1 MSRSARGST
10 AGRAA
15 GRGLSPPRPAEVGPG
30 SGPDYPCVTDTPE
43 RKVVALDGADSR
55 LEGKT
60 AVVLGASGPYGA
72 AAVRTL
78 AREGVNMA
86 LGGRSRDKLEALEEE
101 VREAGAEALIVGTHL
116 AKRHHPVH
124 LVEAAA
130 EHFVGL
136 DFLLFMP
143 RASAPPLKDVNLD
156 AWERSVDVNLNGFL
170 YSVAAA
176 LPLMRERGG
185 HVVVLGV
192 EDPETPDPLYLA
204 SQAAVCVLLQEMVW
218 ELSEEGVR
226 ASEIRIGDP
235 RRTSLER
242 CAEAV
247 CRALAEPSS
256 ASLALS
262 TIEVP

>member
-1 MSRSARGST
+1 MNG
-10 AGRAA
+10 
-15 GRGLSPPRPAEVGPG
+15 AE
-30 SGPDYPCVTDTPE
+30 
-43 RKVVALDGADSR
+43 RN

-72 AAVRTL
+72 ATVRAL
-78 AREGVNMA
+78 AQEGVNLA

-101 VREAGAEALIVGTHL
+101 VRNFGAEALIVGTHL

-130 EHFVGL
+130 EHFGGL

-143 RASAPPLKDVNLD
+143 RASAPPLKDLDLD
-156 AWERSVDVNLNGFL
+156 AWERSVDVNLKGFL

-176 LPLMRERGG
+176 LPLMREGGGG

-204 SQAAVCVLLQEMVW
+204 SQAAVCVLLQELVW
-218 ELSEEGVR
+218 ELSGEGIR
-226 ASEIRIGDP
+226 ASEVRIGDP
-235 RRTSLER
+235 RRKSPEV

-247 CRALAEPSS
+247 CRALAGPSR
-256 ASLALS
+256 ANVTLS
-262 TIEVP
+262 TIEIP